1 MLTIT
6 RLEIY
11 LKLVQNSNS
20 DTRNSSKI
28 CLMLTIIT
36 LDIVEVYNLPCS
48 IKENFNMMRN

>member
-11 LKLVQNSNS
+11 LRLVQNSNS

>member
-11 LKLVQNSNS
+11 LKFAQNSNS

-28 CLMLTIIT
+28 CSMLTIIR